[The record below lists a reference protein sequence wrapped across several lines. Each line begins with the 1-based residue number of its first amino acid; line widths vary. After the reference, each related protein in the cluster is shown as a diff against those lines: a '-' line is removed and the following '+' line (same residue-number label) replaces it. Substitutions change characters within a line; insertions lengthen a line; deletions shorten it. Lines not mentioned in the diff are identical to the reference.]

1 MGFSTRGLACFKYL
15 VLGYN
20 IYYLSD
26 IGTKKFKME
35 PMAEG
40 HNIREKTPRKRRLP
54 LKGSSDNELNAKRS
68 RMSDVEATEILREE
82 GTNTHS
88 QGKYIMGFAFVYY

>member
-1 MGFSTRGLACFKYL
+1 MGLSTRRLACFKYL

-26 IGTKKFKME
+26 TGTEKFKME
-35 PMAEG
+35 PTAEG
-40 HNIREKTPRKRRLP
+40 HSTRGKAPRKRWLS
-54 LKGSSDNELNAKRS
+54 LKGSSDNEPNAKRS
-68 RMSDVEATEILREE
+68 RKSDAEATEILREE

-88 QGKYIMGFAFVYY
+88 QGKYIMVFAFVYY